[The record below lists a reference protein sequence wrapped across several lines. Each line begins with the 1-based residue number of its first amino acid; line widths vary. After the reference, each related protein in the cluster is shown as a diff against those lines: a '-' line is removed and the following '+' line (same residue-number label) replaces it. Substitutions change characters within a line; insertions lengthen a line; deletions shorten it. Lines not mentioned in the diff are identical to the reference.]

1 MRPGHTGFVS
11 HWTEQS
17 YRTDRWP
24 SRIRAGTKHEQ
35 PDLIA
40 IGTSAGG
47 VEALLELVKHL
58 PPDLPATL
66 LVTIHIP
73 AEVRSE
79 LDRLLSHAGKL
90 PAHFAR
96 DGERRRLGTIY
107 IAPPDRHLLVDG
119 DRLRLGTGPRENN
132 VRPAIDPMLR
142 SVAVCCGSRAV
153 GVVLT
158 GTLGDGASGLWA
170 IEQCGGLTVVQ
181 DPEDAAFADMPLNAL
196 NMVTPD
202 RVVSLKGLPALV
214 TELVREP
221 AGPERPV
228 PDNIAFEVQIASGE
242 NASMNDMDHI
252 GRRSVLTC
260 PDCHG
265 IMWEIDEGDLVRYR
279 CHVGHAYSAELM
291 NVAIDENLR
300 RALASSLRALE
311 ERLALTRNLQHQ
323 AEQRQHRLV
332 AANWAKRADEA
343 QRELDVI
350 RNALRRIDQIKSQA
364 VAVSPESVPP
374 VGK

>member
-1 MRPGHTGFVS
+1 MSKR
-11 HWTEQS
+11 
-17 YRTDRWP
+17 
-24 SRIRAGTKHEQ
+24 
-35 PDLIA
+35 DLIA

-58 PPDLPATL
+58 PADFPATL
-66 LVTIHIP
+66 LVSIHIP
-73 AEVRSE
+73 PEVRSE
-79 LDRLLSHAGKL
+79 LDRLLSLAGEL

-107 IAPPDRHLLVDG
+107 IAPPDRHLLIDG
-119 DRLRLGTGPRENN
+119 DRLRLGSGPRENN
-132 VRPAIDPMLR
+132 VRPAIDPMMR
-142 SVAVCCGSRAV
+142 SAAACCASRAI

-170 IEQCGGLTVVQ
+170 IDQCGGLTVVQ

-196 NMVTPD
+196 NMVRPD
-202 RVVSLKGLPALV
+202 HVVALRELPALL
-214 TELVREP
+214 TRLVKEP
-221 AGPERPV
+221 AGPALPV
-228 PDNIAFEVQIASGE
+228 PENIPFEVQIASGE
-242 NASMNDMDHI
+242 NASMDEMDDI

-279 CHVGHAYSAELM
+279 CHVGHAYSAEVM
-291 NVAIDENLR
+291 NLAIDENLR

-311 ERLALTRNLQHQ
+311 ERVALTRKLQRQ

-332 AANWAKRADEA
+332 AANWAQRADEA
-343 QRELDVI
+343 QRELEVI
-350 RNALRRIDQIKSQA
+350 RGAIKRIEQIKSQNGP
-364 VAVSPESVPP
+364 VSPEGVAEP

>member
-1 MRPGHTGFVS
+1 
-11 HWTEQS
+11 
-17 YRTDRWP
+17 
-24 SRIRAGTKHEQ
+24 
-35 PDLIA
+35 
-40 IGTSAGG
+40 
-47 VEALLELVKHL
+47 
-58 PPDLPATL
+58 
-66 LVTIHIP
+66 
-73 AEVRSE
+73 
-79 LDRLLSHAGKL
+79 
-90 PAHFAR
+90 
-96 DGERRRLGTIY
+96 
-107 IAPPDRHLLVDG
+107 
-119 DRLRLGTGPRENN
+119 
-132 VRPAIDPMLR
+132 
-142 SVAVCCGSRAV
+142 
-153 GVVLT
+153 
-158 GTLGDGASGLWA
+158 
-170 IEQCGGLTVVQ
+170 VQ

-343 QRELDVI
+343 QRELEVI

-364 VAVSPESVPP
+364 VAVSPESVPEP

>member
-1 MRPGHTGFVS
+1 MSNR
-11 HWTEQS
+11 
-17 YRTDRWP
+17 
-24 SRIRAGTKHEQ
+24 
-35 PDLIA
+35 DLIA

-47 VEALLELVKHL
+47 VEALLDLVKHL
-58 PPDLPATL
+58 PADLPATL

-79 LDRLLSHAGKL
+79 LDRMLSHAGKL

-96 DGERRRLGTIY
+96 DGERRRRGTIY

-119 DRLRLGTGPRENN
+119 DRLRLGVGPRENN

-142 SVAVCCGSRAV
+142 SAAVCCGSHAI

-158 GTLGDGASGLWA
+158 GSLGDGASGLWA

-181 DPEDAAFADMPLNAL
+181 DPEDAAFVDMPLNAL

-202 RVVSLKGLPALV
+202 HVVALADLPSLLTK
-214 TELVREP
+214 LVRAP
-221 AGPERPV
+221 AGPQRPV
-228 PDNIAFEVQIASGE
+228 PGNIAFEVQIASGE
-242 NASMNDMDHI
+242 NASMDDMDHI

-265 IMWEIDEGDLVRYR
+265 TMWEIDEGDLVRYR
-279 CHVGHAYSAELM
+279 CHVGHAYSAEVM
-291 NVAIDENLR
+291 NLAIDESLR

-311 ERLALTRNLQHQ
+311 ERVALTRNLQHQ
-323 AEQRQHRLV
+323 AEHRQHRLV
-332 AANWAKRADEA
+332 AANWAQRAEEA

-350 RNALRRIDQIKSQA
+350 RNAVRRIDDIKARNA
-364 VAVSPESVPP
+364 VVPP
-374 VGK
+374 EAVTEGAGG